1 MNSKTASRPAL
12 DRSDE
17 RVQHNDGLFGVVRAQ
32 FNRIKT
38 GDLGTAPVIA
48 GLIVIS
54 WFSPGS
60 TRSISHPITWLTC
73 FLTVLPLGLS
83 HWGSSAY

>member
-1 MNSKTASRPAL
+1 MNSKTESRPAL

-32 FNRIKT
+32 INRIKT

-54 WFSPGS
+54 LVFTCS
-60 TRSISHPITWLTC
+60 TRYLLRRITWLTC
-73 FLTVLPLGLS
+73 FLTAPP
-83 HWGSSAY
+83 

>member
-17 RVQHNDGLFGVVRAQ
+17 RVRHNDGLFGVVRAQ
-32 FNRIKT
+32 INRIKT
-38 GDLGTAPVIA
+38 GDLCTAPVIA

-54 WFSPGS
+54 LVF
-60 TRSISHPITWLTC
+60 TWLNPVYIAPNNLVNLL
-73 FLTVLPLGLS
+73 FD
-83 HWGSSAY
+83 

>member
-1 MNSKTASRPAL
+1 M
-12 DRSDE
+12 
-17 RVQHNDGLFGVVRAQ
+17 VRAQ
-32 FNRIKT
+32 INRIKT

-54 WFSPGS
+54 RFSRLNPVY
-60 TRSISHPITWLTC
+60 IAPNNPVNLLLTAR
-73 FLTVLPLGLS
+73 PLDLS